1 MKKLT
6 LLIALILMGMIT
18 YAQQPAKND
27 VILKTNGDEL
37 AGKVQS
43 INDSAIVF
51 SYAGETLT
59 YSIKKTEIL
68 KITYASGRI
77 EFFNRNA
84 GQPSGSSA
92 GQQQKPAANPNLE
105 SHHNKVAFL
114 PFTFVKDG
122 QAADDAVGDQ
132 VQQEAYNFLSKHAG
146 MFTILD
152 PRTTN
157 ALLIKAGIT
166 DQNIKGYTMEDLCNI
181 LGVEYVISGVVNQN
195 KTTQTVTS
203 NTYGQVK
210 TKDDDDKK
218 DKKYNSSTYGT
229 AQQNYQTSLDLGI
242 YNDKGVTVY
251 SQQRNSFWNTQDAY
265 KNTLEYLL
273 KRTPL
278 YTK

>member
-1 MKKLT
+1 
-6 LLIALILMGMIT
+6 
-18 YAQQPAKND
+18 
-27 VILKTNGDEL
+27 
-37 AGKVQS
+37 
-43 INDSAIVF
+43 
-51 SYAGETLT
+51 
-59 YSIKKTEIL
+59 
-68 KITYASGRI
+68 
-77 EFFNRNA
+77 
-84 GQPSGSSA
+84 
-92 GQQQKPAANPNLE
+92 
-105 SHHNKVAFL
+105 
-114 PFTFVKDG
+114 
-122 QAADDAVGDQ
+122 
-132 VQQEAYNFLSKHAG
+132 
-146 MFTILD
+146 
-152 PRTTN
+152 
-157 ALLIKAGIT
+157 
-166 DQNIKGYTMEDLCNI
+166 MEDLCNI

-229 AQQNYQTSLDLGI
+229 AQQNYQTSLELGI

>member
-6 LLIALILMGMIT
+6 FLIALIFVGLICF
-18 YAQQPAKND
+18 AQQPSKND
-27 VILKTNGDEL
+27 VVLKTNGDEL

-43 INDSAIVF
+43 INDSTIVF

-59 YSIKKTEIL
+59 YNIKKTEIL

-84 GQPSGSSA
+84 GQQSNSGNA
-92 GQQQKPAANPNLE
+92 QQKPAANPSLE
-105 SHHNKVAFL
+105 AHHNKVAFL

-146 MFTILD
+146 IFTILD

-157 ALLIKAGIT
+157 ALLIKAGVT

>member
-6 LLIALILMGMIT
+6 FLIALIFVGLISF
-18 YAQQPAKND
+18 AQQAKND
-27 VILKTNGDEL
+27 VVLKTSGDEL

-59 YSIKKTEIL
+59 YNIKKSEIL

-84 GQPSGSSA
+84 GQSSGGSGNA
-92 GQQQKPAANPNLE
+92 QQKPATNPNLE
-105 SHHNKVAFL
+105 AHHNKVAFL

-122 QAADDAVGDQ
+122 QAANDAVGDQ
-132 VQQEAYNFLSKHAG
+132 VQQEAFNFLSKHAG

-157 ALLIKAGIT
+157 ALLIKAGVT

-195 KTTQTVTS
+195 KTTQTVTT
-203 NTYGQVK
+203 NTYGQTK

-218 DKKYNSSTYGT
+218 DKKYSSSTYGI

>member
-1 MKKLT
+1 MKKLN
-6 LLIALILMGMIT
+6 LLIALIFTGMMT
-18 YAQQPAKND
+18 FAQQPSKND
-27 VILKTNGDEL
+27 VVLKTSGDEL
-37 AGKVQS
+37 TGKVQA

-51 SYAGETLT
+51 AYAGETLT
-59 YSIKKTEIL
+59 YTIKKSAIL

-84 GQPSGSSA
+84 GQSSGNAGSA
-92 GQQQKPAANPNLE
+92 QQKPAANPNLE
-105 SHHNKVAFL
+105 SHLNKVALL

-132 VQQEAYNFLSKHAG
+132 VQQEAFSFLSKHAG
-146 MFTILD
+146 ILTIMD

-157 ALLIKAGIT
+157 ALLIKAGVT
-166 DQNIKGYTMEDLCNI
+166 DQNIKGYTMADLCNI
-181 LGVEYVISGVVNQN
+181 LGVEYVIDGTVNLN
-195 KTTQTVTS
+195 KTTQTITS

-210 TKDDDDKK
+210 TKEDDDKK

-229 AQQNYQTSLDLGI
+229 AQQNYQTSLSLGI

-251 SQQRNSFWNTQDAY
+251 NQQRNSFWDTQDAY

>member
-6 LLIALILMGMIT
+6 GLIALCFLSILT
-18 YAQQPAKND
+18 FAQAKND
-27 VILKTNGDEL
+27 VVLKTSGDEL
-37 AGKVQS
+37 SGKVQA

-59 YSIKKTEIL
+59 YSIKKSEII

-77 EFFNRNA
+77 EVFNR
-84 GQPSGSSA
+84 
-92 GQQQKPAANPNLE
+92 PAAQPAAGASSKTSASNLE
-105 SHHNKVAFL
+105 DHHNKVAFL

-122 QAADDAVGDQ
+122 QASGDAVGDQ
-132 VQQEAYNFLSKHAG
+132 VQQEAYSFLSKHAG
-146 MFTILD
+146 IFTLLD

-157 ALLIKAGIT
+157 ALLIKAGVT

-181 LGVEYVISGVVNQN
+181 LGVEYVIDGAVNQN
-195 KTTQTVTS
+195 KTTQTITT
-203 NTYGQVK
+203 NTYGQTK

-229 AQQNYQTSLDLGI
+229 AQQNYQTSLNLSI